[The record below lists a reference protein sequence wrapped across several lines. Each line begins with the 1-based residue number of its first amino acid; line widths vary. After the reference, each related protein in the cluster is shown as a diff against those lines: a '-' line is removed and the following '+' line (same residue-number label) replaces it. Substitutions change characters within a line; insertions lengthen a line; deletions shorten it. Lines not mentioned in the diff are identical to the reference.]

1 MQAGGGG
8 LYAKNANA
16 LLVVMSFI
24 SNSAG
29 SEGGA
34 IYAAISTV
42 TLHGGS
48 FATNTA
54 PANKGPD
61 IWRQSGTVT
70 INGCPEGFTTSQGVA
85 LDIDV
90 SSGSALTGYSYT
102 CATCTTPGQSAT
114 SVGATSCSNCP
125 AGKTTLGPGYPCQTC
140 QGGRYAASAGSLGCS
155 LCPISKYNADDGDDP
170 ANHDQVGDCTNC
182 AAGSY
187 GDKVGTTSCPN
198 CAAGKI
204 SGTGGERVSETRCF

>member
-85 LDIDV
+85 LSIDV
-90 SSGSALTGYSYT
+90 YPDEAALTGNSYT

-114 SVGATSCSNCP
+114 SVGATSCSDCP

-155 LCPISKYNADDGDDP
+155 LCPISKYIDDDGADP
-170 ANHDQVGDCTNC
+170 ANHDQVSDCTSC
-182 AAGSY
+182 AAGTY
-187 GDKVGTTSCPN
+187 GAKVGEASCSN

-204 SGTGGERVSETRCF
+204 SELGGE

>member
-1 MQAGGGG
+1 MQS
-8 LYAKNANA
+8 ANA

-85 LDIDV
+85 LSIDV
-90 SSGSALTGYSYT
+90 YPDEAALTGNSYT

-155 LCPISKYNADDGDDP
+155 LCPISKYIANDDVVG
-170 ANHDQVGDCTNC
+170 NHDELSDCTSC
-182 AAGSY
+182 AAGTY
-187 GDKVGTTSCPN
+187 GTIVGTTICPN

-204 SGTGGERVSETRCF
+204 SGAGGE